1 MDSVAVTVNAPAEK
15 VYDLLA
21 DIAQMG
27 RWSPECTGGRWV
39 GGASEAIPGARFKGS
54 NRHGVM
60 RWTTNCEVIRA
71 ERGKAF
77 EWQVKESG
85 MRWGDRFE
93 AQPDGTTVVT
103 EYRERTREAPL
114 PIRLFLK
121 TGALGRDREGL
132 MIEGMRQTLQRLK
145 AAAEGVTSLDDRD

>member
-1 MDSVAVTVNAPAEK
+1 MDTVSVTINAPAEN

-39 GGASEAIPGARFKGS
+39 GDATEPAVGARFKGS
-54 NRHGVM
+54 NRHGLM
-60 RWTTNCEVIRA
+60 RWTTNCSVTKA

-77 EWQVKESG
+77 EWEVKESG
-85 MRWGDRFE
+85 MRWGFRFE
-93 AQPDGTTVVT
+93 PAPGGGTVVT
-103 EYRERTREAPL
+103 EYRDRAKEAPL
-114 PIRLFLK
+114 PIRLFLR

-132 MIEGMRQTLQRLK
+132 MVDGMRQTLERLK
-145 AAAEGVTSLDDRD
+145 AAAEA